1 MIAPSSNGEWSI
13 QDTQQFQSPRS
24 NATASGSLCSRKLQP
39 LRPCCISGVSDPGNS
54 PKGGS
59 QGMRAHRHPA
69 APQYFRGFHD
79 FSWLSCE
86 RTKPLATGCKR
97 VGQALVSLSG
107 SSLQRS
113 ARWYVSGLSKC
124 QVIGHSLEITA
135 TFGLMYVDCLE
146 EESLSFHVHSHGSHL
161 PVARCNFCLPD
172 LKVASLVQVSQQA
185 ASEFDVLH
193 EVTINCG
200 QSFLFAVDPHFAFH
214 VMENEPPGMAAE
226 NSDWVGSLA
235 LSGLPHDPRS

>member
-24 NATASGSLCSRKLQP
+24 NATASGSRCSRKLQP
-39 LRPCCISGVSDPGNS
+39 LRPCCISGVSDPGSS

-59 QGMRAHRHPA
+59 QGMSAHRHPA

-86 RTKPLATGCKR
+86 RTKPLATGCKL
-97 VGQALVSLSG
+97 VGRHLFLLAVLRYNDLP
-107 SSLQRS
+107 
-113 ARWYVSGLSKC
+113 AEYVSGLSKC

-135 TFGLMYVDCLE
+135 TFGLLYVDCLE
-146 EESLSFHVHSHGSHL
+146 EESLSFHVNGHGSHL
-161 PVARCNFCLPD
+161 PVVRCNFCLPD

-185 ASEFDVLH
+185 SPKCDVLH
-193 EVTINCG
+193 EMTINCS
-200 QSFLFAVDPHFAFH
+200 QSFLFGIDPQFAFH
-214 VMENEPPGMAAE
+214 VMENT
-226 NSDWVGSLA
+226 
-235 LSGLPHDPRS
+235 GLQRRRLKIRVWSEV